1 MTCLITIVIGSITQI
16 LLRRSITATSLI
28 SLRLPRRRASLLLLL
43 IGVTLTRYYRLGGEA
58 ATLR

>member
-1 MTCLITIVIGSITQI
+1 MTYLVTIIIGDITQI
-16 LLRRSITATSLI
+16 LLRRSITTTSLI

-43 IGVTLTRYYRLGGEA
+43 IGVTLTRHYRLGGEA